1 MAAESNRLVST
12 TIMTMART
20 RGVCTMKA
28 APAKKSR
35 KDMPS
40 ETGAM
45 VSRTP
50 SCRSAAS
57 DGTMSMV
64 TALEIRKQTAL
75 MYNATSGD
83 VSDTT
88 TPAAADLSMV
98 ANLPRVERMPVDRV
112 NGTPANRVRSG
123 IWLAL
128 APEPGASM
136 RLDRKTNA
144 NRAHSG
150 SMCSCASRPSTST
163 VTPLAASD
171 MTLVVRYPMRS
182 ANDPPARAP
191 ITIGRE
197 AAALLSPTSAAE

>member
-1 MAAESNRLVST
+1 
-12 TIMTMART
+12 
-20 RGVCTMKA
+20 MKA

-40 ETGAM
+40 EETGA
-45 VSRTP
+45 VVPRTP
-50 SCRSAAS
+50 SRRSAAS
-57 DGTMSMV
+57 DGTMSRV
-64 TALEIRKQTAL
+64 TAMETRKQTAL

-88 TPAAADLSMV
+88 TPAAADPSMV